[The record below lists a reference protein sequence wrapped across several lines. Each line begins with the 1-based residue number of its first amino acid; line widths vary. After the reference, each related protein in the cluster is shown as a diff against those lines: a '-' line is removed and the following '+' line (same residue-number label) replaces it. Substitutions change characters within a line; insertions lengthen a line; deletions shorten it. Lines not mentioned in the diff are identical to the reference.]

1 MVILAATRLTHVM
14 SPTPHDEEVLRF
26 DVFELNL
33 RSGELHKSGRKIRLQ
48 ALPLR
53 ILAALLETPGRVI
66 TRDELRAKLWSA
78 DTFVDFDH
86 SLNTAIRKLRRA
98 LHDEAG
104 KPRFIET
111 LPRRGYRFV
120 GPAPPGN
127 VPAPSSVTVP
137 ASDLVGGV
145 FVLGGEGGSNFVSLP
160 ADGVALQEK
169 EKLEA
174 ANDDLGL
181 SLLFASR
188 KIFLVRSGTRVK
200 VLKAVPEFSCR
211 EVRILEGEF
220 TGETALAPLKYLLET
235 A

>member
-1 MVILAATRLTHVM
+1 MSSAA
-14 SPTPHDEEVLRF
+14 PKEEILRF
-26 DVFELNL
+26 EPFELNL
-33 RSGELHKSGRKIRLQ
+33 RAGELYKSGRKIRLQ

-53 ILAALLETPGRVI
+53 ILATLLEMPGQVV
-66 TRDELRAKLWSA
+66 TREELREKLWSA

-98 LHDEAG
+98 LNDEAE

-120 GPAPPGN
+120 GPAPAGN
-127 VPAPSSVTVP
+127 PPAPAASTAPTP
-137 ASDLVGGV
+137 AADLVGGV
-145 FVLGGEGGSNFVSLP
+145 YVLVGETGSHFVSLP
-160 ADGVALQEK
+160 ADEVALREK

-174 ANDDLGL
+174 ASDDLGL

-188 KIFLVRSGTRVK
+188 KIFLVPTGTRVK
-200 VLKAVPEFSCR
+200 VLKVVPATSCH

>member
-1 MVILAATRLTHVM
+1 M
-14 SPTPHDEEVLRF
+14 SPASAGEDVLRF
-26 DVFELNL
+26 DNFELHL
-33 RSGELHKSGRKIRLQ
+33 RAGELYKSGRKIRLQ

-53 ILAALLETPGRVI
+53 ILATLLETPGQVV
-66 TRDELRAKLWSA
+66 TREELREKLWPA

-98 LHDEAG
+98 LNDEADT
-104 KPRFIET
+104 PRFIET

-120 GPAPPGN
+120 GSAPVGNFSTMSTSSTPPA
-127 VPAPSSVTVP
+127 VATP
-137 ASDLVGGV
+137 ASDPVGLI
-145 FVLGGEGGSNFVSLP
+145 FILCGESGSNFVSLP
-160 ADGVALQEK
+160 ADEFALKEK

-174 ANDDLGL
+174 ASDDLGL

-188 KIFLVRSGTRVK
+188 KLFLVPSGTRVK
-200 VLKAVPEFSCR
+200 VLKVVPATSCR

-220 TGETALAPLKYLLET
+220 IGETALAPLKCLLET

>member
-1 MVILAATRLTHVM
+1 MPPA
-14 SPTPHDEEVLRF
+14 SPDHDVLRF
-26 DVFELNL
+26 ENFELHL
-33 RSGELHKSGRKIRLQ
+33 RAGELYKGGHKIRLQ

-53 ILAALLETPGRVI
+53 ILAALLATPGQVV
-66 TRDELRAKLWSA
+66 TRDELREKLWPA

-98 LHDEAG
+98 LNDAAG
-104 KPRFIET
+104 TPRFIET

-120 GPAPPGN
+120 GAAPKVNLAAPSAP
-127 VPAPSSVTVP
+127 PAPSGPPEMAAP
-137 ASDLVGGV
+137 ANDLVGGV
-145 FVLGGEGGSNFVSLP
+145 FVLGGESGSNFVSLP
-160 ADGVALQEK
+160 ADDVALQEK

-181 SLLFASR
+181 SLLFAAR
-188 KIFLVRSGTRVK
+188 KLFLVPSGTRVK
-200 VLKAVPEFSCR
+200 VLKSVPAVFCR

-220 TGETALAPLKYLLET
+220 IGETALAPLKCLLET

>member
-1 MVILAATRLTHVM
+1 M
-14 SPTPHDEEVLRF
+14 SSPAPSENVLRF
-26 DVFELNL
+26 ADFELHQ
-33 RSGELHKSGRKIRLQ
+33 RAGELFKTGRKIRLQ

-53 ILAALLETPGRVI
+53 ILATLLETPGQVV
-66 TRDELRAKLWSA
+66 TRDELREKLWPA

-98 LHDEAG
+98 LNDEADT
-104 KPRFIET
+104 PRFIET

-120 GPAPPGN
+120 GAAPSGNSSAPSAPSAPPA
-127 VPAPSSVTVP
+127 VAAPAT
-137 ASDLVGGV
+137 DLVGGI
-145 FVLGGEGGSNFVSLP
+145 FVLCGEGNSNFVSLP
-160 ADGVALQEK
+160 ADEFALKEK

-174 ANDDLGL
+174 ASDDLGL

-188 KIFLVRSGTRVK
+188 KIFLVACGTRVK
-200 VLKAVPEFSCR
+200 VLKDVPETSCR

-220 TGETALAPLKYLLET
+220 IGETALAPLKCLLET